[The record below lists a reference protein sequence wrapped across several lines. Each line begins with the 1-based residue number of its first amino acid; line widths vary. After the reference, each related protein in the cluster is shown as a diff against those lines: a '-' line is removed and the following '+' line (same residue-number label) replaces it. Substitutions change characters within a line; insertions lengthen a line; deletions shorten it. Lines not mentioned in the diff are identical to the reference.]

1 MIGTL
6 IGQEAGG
13 GREEALLYN
22 STYTH
27 YLVPLPT
34 PDCVTAEAEGTA
46 LRPGVVGGQP
56 REGRNTWMKSFVA
69 YLMTFNFSTHLKSVF
84 LPIGEQNFELR
95 KNCNALAVRNFR
107 AFRGVPNCGE
117 MTQNAREI
125 EMRLNSAFQLTDS
138 TKL

>member
-56 REGRNTWMKSFVA
+56 GEGRNKWIKGFVA
-69 YLMTFNFSTHLKSVF
+69 HLLTSPPIYRVF
-84 LPIGEQNFELR
+84 LCQLGSKSL
-95 KNCNALAVRNFR
+95 NCEKIAPRLPFAYLVRLE
-107 AFRGVPNCGE
+107 V
-117 MTQNAREI
+117 
-125 EMRLNSAFQLTDS
+125 
-138 TKL
+138 